1 MSPEGSIH
9 RRGTLSIVPIALLAL
24 AVVLV
29 GTPLHATA
37 TTTASPRVTISLW
50 THTHPPMIAEFKKLI
65 KEYERLHP
73 NVTVQYQTIP
83 NTDFA
88 TKMLTSMGTSTGPEI
103 INMDDGQLRSIYI
116 PKGLIVPVDPKA
128 LGYSSLSALKNAY
141 VPHSLDGATSHGQV
155 YGLPTEYD
163 VTALA
168 INTQEFA
175 KAGLDPNAPPKTWDQ
190 LGAQGEQIV
199 KKGVAQRGFDFL
211 YIHAG
216 WYHNELG
223 TLLLQTGGRVASADG
238 STATI
243 NQPAAVR
250 ALQIWY
256 DLIYKY
262 HEANPNLASNDATV
276 PYQDF
281 IDGKMAMTMFNPW
294 GLPTVTKGSAA
305 YGHFKVVPLPQLDP
319 AHPVNPVYA
328 YYLAVNK
335 QSKHQ
340 AEDFKFIRFVLS
352 QTGDWLQNV
361 NFIQPKKGWGN
372 LPQAKA
378 LPFASVWNSELVHG
392 QFIPVVPNAAQV
404 DQIVKNAVD
413 SSVLNKVPPA
423 QAFATAAQQINAV
436 LHS

>member
-1 MSPEGSIH
+1 MHSNGPI
-9 RRGTLSIVPIALLAL
+9 RRLATLATSLL
-24 AVVLV
+24 VLV
-29 GTPLHATA
+29 GVMAGTLPQASATSKA
-37 TTTASPRVTISLW
+37 GARVTISLW

-88 TKMLTSMGTSTGPEI
+88 TKMLTSMSTSTGPEI

-116 PKGLIVPVDPKA
+116 PKGLIVPVDFKT

-141 VPHSLDGATSHGQV
+141 VPHALDGALSHGQV

-168 INTQEFA
+168 INTQEYA
-175 KAGLDPNAPPKTWDQ
+175 KAGLNPNAPPKTWDQ
-190 LGAQGEQIV
+190 LGMQGEQIV

-238 STATI
+238 KTATI

-256 DLIYKY
+256 NLIYKY

-305 YGHFKVVPLPQLDP
+305 YGHFKVVPLPQLNP

-340 AEDFKFIRFVLS
+340 AEDFKFIRFVLDH
-352 QTGDWLQNV
+352 TGDWLQNV
-361 NFIQPKKGWGN
+361 NFIQPKKGWST

-378 LPFASVWNSELVHG
+378 LPFASVWNAELEHG
-392 QFIPVVPNAAQV
+392 QFIPVVPDAAQV

-423 QAFATAAQQINAV
+423 QAFATAEQQINAI
-436 LHS
+436 LHG

>member
-1 MSPEGSIH
+1 MLSKGTM
-9 RRGTLSIVPIALLAL
+9 RRLMASAAALCALLAVMIG
-24 AVVLV
+24 AA
-29 GTPLHATA
+29 PSASATA
-37 TTTASPRVTISLW
+37 QANAPVTISLW

-103 INMDDGQLRSIYI
+103 INMDDGQMRSIYI
-116 PKGLIVPVDPKA
+116 PKGLIVPVDYKT
-128 LGYSSLSALKNAY
+128 LGYSSLAALKNAY
-141 VPHSLDGATSHGQV
+141 VPHGLDGATSNGQV

-168 INTQEFA
+168 INTQEFK
-175 KAGLDPNAPPKTWDQ
+175 KAGLNPKNPPTTWDQ
-190 LGAQGEQIV
+190 LGKDGEQIV
-199 KKGVAQRGFDFL
+199 KRGVAQRGFDFL

-223 TLLLQTGGRVASADG
+223 TLLLQTGGRVASPDG
-238 STATI
+238 KSVTI
-243 NQPAAVR
+243 NQPAAVQ

-256 DLIYKY
+256 NLIYKY

-281 IDGKMAMTMFNPW
+281 IDGKMAMTMLNPW

-305 YGHFKVVPLPQLDP
+305 YGHYTVVPLPQVNP

-340 AEDFKFIRFVLS
+340 VEDFKFIRFVLDH
-352 QTGDWLQNV
+352 TGDWLQNV
-361 NFIQPKKGWGN
+361 NFIQPKKGWGK

-378 LPFASVWNSELVHG
+378 LPFASIWNSELEHG
-392 QFIPVVPNAAQV
+392 EFIPVVPDAAQV
-404 DQIVKNAVD
+404 DQIVKNSVD
-413 SSVLNKVPPA
+413 ASVLNKVPPA
-423 QAFATAAQQINAV
+423 QAFATAAQQITAV